1 MDGPGVARA
10 LRRTSLA
17 VVVGV
22 VLLLCGMVAAVALL
36 SPQMSAFGGNAEGEC
51 SGVQTP
57 TVVLDEWA
65 ATGSEG
71 SLASPSMS
79 WLPYGTR
86 CTWTLADGGTVWKD
100 ASWDITLT
108 VLGTAVVALAA
119 VGFLTWSG
127 RRASTREGS

>member
-1 MDGPGVARA
+1 MDGPGVRRA
-10 LRRTSLA
+10 LRQTSLA

-22 VLLLCGMVAAVALL
+22 VLLICGMVAAAALL
-36 SPQMSAFGGNAEGEC
+36 SPGFDSFGGNADGAC

-57 TVVLDEWA
+57 TVVVDEWA

-86 CTWTLADGGTVWKD
+86 CTWTLSDGSTVWKD

-108 VLGTAVVALAA
+108 VLGASTVALGA
-119 VGFLTWSG
+119 VGVLAWSG
-127 RRASTREGS
+127 RRSSASAST